1 MVEGVLAVVAGD
13 GEEAGGREAL
23 VQGVGEG
30 VTDPIEI
37 GLTGAIVEGQDEDD
51 STCGRR
57 VRGLREGGKDAK
69 EKREK
74 EPMTK
79 GTEAKWSEPAHRLS
93 IEL

>member
-13 GEEAGGREAL
+13 GEKAGGRESL

-30 VTDPIEI
+30 IADPAEV
-37 GLTGAIVEGQDEDD
+37 GLTGAVVEGQDKDD
-51 STCGRR
+51 SACGW
-57 VRGLREGGKDAK
+57 VRGLCESWQDAK

-79 GTEAKWSEPAHRLS
+79 GTGAKWSEPAHRLS